1 MMKKLL
7 FALMAL
13 LTLASC
19 AEKKPAIPLYGWDS
33 IGKNPNLEEVRA
45 KFQNYK
51 AHGFTGICVQADL
64 ADLPAISASASRRT
78 SPTSRPFRP
87 SPMRKASSTTP
98 GSLACCKATSRTTGT
113 A

>member
-51 AHGFTGICVQADL
+51 AHGFTS
-64 ADLPAISASASRRT
+64 PRT
-78 SPTSRPFRP
+78 S
-87 SPMRKASSTTP
+87 MWV
-98 GSLACCKATSRTTGT
+98 LA
-113 A
+113 

>member
-1 MMKKLL
+1 MKKLL
-7 FALMAL
+7 IALLAL

-19 AEKKPAIPLYGWDS
+19 AEKKPSIPLYGWDS

-51 AHGFTGICVQADL
+51 AHGFTGICVQAD
-64 ADLPAISASASRRT
+64 
-78 SPTSRPFRP
+78 
-87 SPMRKASSTTP
+87 TTP
-98 GSLACCKATSRTTGT
+98 GSPACCKATSRTTGT